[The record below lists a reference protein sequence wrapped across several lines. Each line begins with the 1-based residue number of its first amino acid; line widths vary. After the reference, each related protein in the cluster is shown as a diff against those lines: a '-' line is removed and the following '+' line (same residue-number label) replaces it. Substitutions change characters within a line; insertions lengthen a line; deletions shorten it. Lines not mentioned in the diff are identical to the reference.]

1 MRNFVDFEP
10 KIVRIHAK
18 TAKIDRSVGIV
29 LPGIVPNVIQDGEI
43 PENS

>member
-1 MRNFVDFEP
+1 MQNFVDFEP

-18 TAKIDRSVGIV
+18 TAKIDRSGGKV
-29 LPGIVPNVIQDGEI
+29 LPGIVPNEVQNREI